1 MQKSI
6 IIIGGGIAGLAAG
19 CYARINGYATKI
31 FELHFLPGGLCTA
44 WERKNYVFDGCLSY
58 LYGSGEGKPFNSL
71 WQELGVYDRSRMIQ
85 RDEFIRIRNESGRE
99 LVAYANPQRLEDHL
113 LSLSPQDRKP
123 IHALAKAVER
133 FKKFDL
139 SVQYQKPRELMNGR
153 DWQQFGRQMMPYLG
167 DLAQWA
173 FLSAE
178 DFSRR
183 FTDPFLQKAVSLMFG
198 WPEIPMMAAISMLS
212 YMDEGNAGFPAGG
225 SLAFARVLEQRYKDL
240 GGEIYYESQVA
251 NIIVR
256 DDVAVGVHLYDDRE
270 FFADQVISAAD
281 GRGTIFDLL
290 GGKYANQQLKNI
302 YNSSLPLH
310 SQVQVSLGVKRD
322 LCREPAWVIHLSD
335 QPFTFLTDKR
345 DMLSVMHFCFDPTLA
360 PKGKSVVEMFLR
372 YDYDYFQRI
381 YGRRVYD
388 SEQDQLASQ
397 VIHQLDKIYPGIRA
411 DVEMIDVATP
421 LSYERY
427 TGNWKGSSCG
437 WLLTNHTM
445 RCNMFGMK
453 KTLPGLKN
461 FRMAGQWVEPGGSVA
476 LCAASGRNAVQS
488 ICHEE
493 GVGFKVS
500 R

>member
-1 MQKSI
+1 
-6 IIIGGGIAGLAAG
+6 
-19 CYARINGYATKI
+19 
-31 FELHFLPGGLCTA
+31 
-44 WERKNYVFDGCLSY
+44 
-58 LYGSGEGKPFNSL
+58 
-71 WQELGVYDRSRMIQ
+71 
-85 RDEFIRIRNESGRE
+85 
-99 LVAYANPQRLEDHL
+99 
-113 LSLSPQDRKP
+113 
-123 IHALAKAVER
+123 
-133 FKKFDL
+133 
-139 SVQYQKPRELMNGR
+139 
-153 DWQQFGRQMMPYLG
+153 MMPYLG

-173 FLSAE
+173 FLSAG
-178 DFSRR
+178 DFSHR
-183 FTDPFLQKAVSLMFG
+183 FADPFLQKAVSLMFG

-225 SLAFARVLEQRYKDL
+225 SLAFARALEQRYKDL
-240 GGEIYYESQVA
+240 GGEIYYEPQVA
-251 NIIVR
+251 NIIIK
-256 DDVAVGVHLYDDRE
+256 DDIAVGVHLYDDRE

-290 GGKYANQQLKNI
+290 GGKYVNRQLKNI
-302 YNSSLPLH
+302 YDGRLTLH
-310 SQVQVSLGVKRD
+310 SQVQISLGVKRD
-322 LCREPAWVIHLSD
+322 LCREPAWVIHLFD

-345 DMLSVMHFCFDPTLA
+345 NMLSVKHFCFDPTLA

-397 VIHQLDKIYPGIRA
+397 VIDQLDKIYPGIRA

-437 WLLTNHTM
+437 WLPTNHTM
-445 RCNMFGMK
+445 RYNMFGMK
-453 KTLPGLKN
+453 KTLPGLRN

-488 ICHEE
+488 ICHGD
-493 GVGFKVS
+493 GVDFKFS
-500 R
+500 L